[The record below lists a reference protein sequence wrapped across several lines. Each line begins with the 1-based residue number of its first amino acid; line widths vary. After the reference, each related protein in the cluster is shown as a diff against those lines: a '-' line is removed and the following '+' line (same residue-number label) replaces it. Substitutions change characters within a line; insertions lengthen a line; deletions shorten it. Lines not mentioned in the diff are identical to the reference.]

1 MQIQTQI
8 HQISETKKAKT
19 VRLLETSDLLLHS
32 KKKKNKLYSEGKI
45 SLYFSK
51 KTTIIIIM
59 SQRNKL
65 NLT

>member
-32 KKKKNKLYSEGKI
+32 KKKKTSFIPKVKSRFILAKNNNNNY
-45 SLYFSK
+45 YVTK
-51 KTTIIIIM
+51 K
-59 SQRNKL
+59 
-65 NLT
+65 